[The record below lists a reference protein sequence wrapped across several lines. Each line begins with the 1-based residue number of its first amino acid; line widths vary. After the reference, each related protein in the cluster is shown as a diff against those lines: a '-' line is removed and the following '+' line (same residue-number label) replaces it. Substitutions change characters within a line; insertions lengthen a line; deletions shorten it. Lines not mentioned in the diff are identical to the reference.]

1 MSICVLFR
9 NQNHKMDL
17 KIGTKVFPEG
27 GRFFGGFGPVNRPIR
42 VGGPKE
48 VKIIWFNTQFYFG

>member
-48 VKIIWFNTQFYFG
+48 VKNPLV

>member
-1 MSICVLFR
+1 
-9 NQNHKMDL
+9 MDL

-27 GRFFGGFGPVNRPIR
+27 GWFFGGCGPVNRPIR

-48 VKIIWFNTQFYFG
+48 VKNPLV